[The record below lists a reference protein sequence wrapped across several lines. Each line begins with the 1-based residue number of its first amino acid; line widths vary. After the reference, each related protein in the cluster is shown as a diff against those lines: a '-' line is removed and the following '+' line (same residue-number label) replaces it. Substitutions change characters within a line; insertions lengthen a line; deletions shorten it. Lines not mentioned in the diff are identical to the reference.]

1 MSRRVLSKE
10 EFMRRALADLDAEN
24 KLVTLPV
31 VQEVPKKLKRKCTY
45 RRKRYT
51 DFDVIEKTVLYA

>member
-10 EFMRRALADLDAEN
+10 EFVRRVMADFAAA
-24 KLVTLPV
+24 KSAAASV
-31 VQEVPKKLKRKCTY
+31 VQAKQKKSKRRCSYK
-45 RRKRYT
+45 RKRYT

>member
-24 KLVTLPV
+24 KLVAPV
-31 VQEVPKKLKRKCTY
+31 VQAIQKKPKRKCTY

>member
-24 KLVTLPV
+24 KLVAPV
-31 VQEVPKKLKRKCTY
+31 VQAIQKKPKRKCTY
-45 RRKRYT
+45 RRNRYT